1 MEEIDN
7 QMEPRRRKKLMMHQ
21 KRKCFIN
28 PPTSQAVF
36 FKLMKFL
43 QKFKFLCQY
52 CFRCKATLSS
62 LGSRMRGSHL
72 LIHFL
77 AELQGRV
84 SRGCWFKFQFNILQ
98 NSEAFANQAGLDSPK
113 YSNFTSSSYS
123 LANVKLLIKF
133 KWYELY
139 LI

>member
-36 FKLMKFL
+36 FKLRKFL
-43 QKFKFLCQY
+43 QKFKFLCLY
-52 CFRCKATLSS
+52 YFRCKATLSS
-62 LGSRMRGSHL
+62 MVSRVWVSHL

-84 SRGCWFKFQFNILQ
+84 SSGCWFKFEVNILQ
-98 NSEAFANQAGLDSPK
+98 NSEAFVNWAGFDSPK
-113 YSNFTSSSYS
+113 
-123 LANVKLLIKF
+123 
-133 KWYELY
+133 
-139 LI
+139 